1 MVVDGEASCIL
12 ENTKN
17 MLSLENSLRGAMKEN
32 KSVISVLED
41 GARSIRDERVEER
54 GGEGGIMEEA
64 AENISNNDEE
74 IRGEGVALPKAVA
87 VVDPFSGHP
96 VQ

>member
-1 MVVDGEASCIL
+1 
-12 ENTKN
+12 
-17 MLSLENSLRGAMKEN
+17 MLSLENSFRGTTKEN
-32 KSVISVLED
+32 KSIISVLED
-41 GARSIRDERVEER
+41 GARGIRDERVEER

-64 AENISNNDEE
+64 TENISNNDEE

-87 VVDPFSGHP
+87 AVDPFSRHP